1 MLNEEALAQIPTEY
15 TPEIWTMNPETEG
28 LLRGSEL
35 TNGMV
40 VHIEGRS
47 SERNDPSAHELGSDH
62 ECDKYKCARLDIDQ
76 RWCVVTDA
84 KFQNHI
90 LSFVG
95 VYADGVQASRSYST
109 SWFWY
114 VKKANIHA

>member
-28 LLRGSEL
+28 LLRGSEIE
-35 TNGMV
+35 NGMV
-40 VHIEGRS
+40 VHIEGQS
-47 SERNDPSAHELGSDH
+47 FTRNDPSAHALGVDH
-62 ECDKYKCARLDIDQ
+62 ECDKYKCARLDVDQ
-76 RWCVVTDA
+76 RWCVVTDVQF
-84 KFQNHI
+84 KNGL

-95 VYADGVQASRSYST
+95 VYSDGVLASRTYNT

-114 VKKANIHA
+114 VKKENVNA